1 MGNSIDGFTVAS
13 VAAAL
18 SLLTENGSSTVQRDG
33 LVLMNSAGN
42 IIEDSGLTNTPFE
55 FPIANLIKTC
65 LTYYEKIYCLGK
77 NLNPT

>member
-1 MGNSIDGFTVAS
+1 MIKLVMGNSIDGFTVAS

-42 IIEDSGLTNTPFE
+42 IIKVPIP
-55 FPIANLIKTC
+55 FPIMIISGTIPKFSYPKSLPVRP
-65 LTYYEKIYCLGK
+65 
-77 NLNPT
+77 NPG